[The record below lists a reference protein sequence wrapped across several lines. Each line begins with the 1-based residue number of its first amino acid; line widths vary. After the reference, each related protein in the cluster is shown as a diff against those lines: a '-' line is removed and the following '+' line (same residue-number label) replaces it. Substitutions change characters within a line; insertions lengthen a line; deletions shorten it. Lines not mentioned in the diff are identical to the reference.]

1 MRQPPAR
8 LTVGDR
14 APNFVLPD
22 PRGKFQMFYERVKG
36 NPVAI
41 VLCAAERAVDRAEL
55 RAFAERQAAF
65 AAAGIDLFVIN
76 RASVAETAALVG
88 DLDLAAPLLA
98 DPEGAVTAGFRDAAG
113 LDGGGPVCFL
123 LDANQRLLDLRGG
136 ATGQADWALLRFA
149 ELRRPVEEMRI
160 AAVAPVLV
168 VPRVLD
174 RSACADLIGR
184 WETEGHAEGTVTSMA
199 AGEEYDRVHHAMK
212 KRRDHSIM
220 DPALLRALVDVIG
233 RRLAPELDKA
243 FGFNRFRFDRFLVT
257 CYDAARGDHFGVH
270 RDNLSPGT
278 ADRRFALTLNL
289 NSEDHDGGDLR
300 FPEYGPHLY
309 RPETGAAIVFS
320 CSLLHEALPV
330 TRGRRFTLLS
340 FLRAPVAA
348 KPPDLP

>member
-1 MRQPPAR
+1 MRLPAAR

-36 NPVAI
+36 NPV
-41 VLCAAERAVDRAEL
+41 VLFLCVAERAADLAEL
-55 RAFAERQAAF
+55 RAFVERQAVF
-65 AAAGIDLFVIN
+65 AAAGIDLFLII
-76 RASVAETAALVG
+76 RASVVETAAFAG
-88 DLDLAAPLLA
+88 DLGLAATLLA
-98 DPEGAVTAGFRDAAG
+98 DPEGGVTAGFRDAAG
-113 LDGGGPVCFL
+113 LDAGGAACFL
-123 LDANQRLLDLRGG
+123 LDANQRLLDLRGD
-136 ATGQADWALLRFA
+136 AVGQADWALLRLA
-149 ELRRPVEEMRI
+149 ELRRPVEALRL

-168 VPRVLD
+168 VPQVLD
-174 RSACADLIGR
+174 RAACEDLIRR
-184 WETEGHAEGTVTSMA
+184 WETEGHDEGTVTSMI
-199 AGEEYDRVHHAMK
+199 AGEEIDRVYHGMK

-257 CYDAARGDHFGVH
+257 CYDAARGDYFRVH

-289 NSEDHDGGDLR
+289 NSEAHAGGELR

-340 FLRAPVAA
+340 FLRAPAA
-348 KPPDLP
+348 ADP

>member
-1 MRQPPAR
+1 MRQPAAR

-22 PRGKFQMFYERVKG
+22 RHGKFQMFYERVKG
-36 NPVAI
+36 NPV
-41 VLCAAERAVDRAEL
+41 VLFLCAAERAADLAEL
-55 RAFAERQAAF
+55 RVFAQSQAAF
-65 AAAGIDLFVIN
+65 AAAGIDLFLIN
-76 RASVAETAALVG
+76 RASVAETAALAG

-98 DPEGAVTAGFRDAAG
+98 DPEGAVTAGFRAAAG
-113 LDGGGPVCFL
+113 LDAGGAACFL
-123 LDANQRLLDLRGG
+123 LDPNQRLLDLRGN
-136 ATGQADWALLRFA
+136 AIGQADWALLRLA
-149 ELRRPVEEMRI
+149 ELRRPAEALRL

-168 VPRVLD
+168 VPQVLD
-174 RSACADLIGR
+174 RGACEDLIGR
-184 WETEGHAEGTVTSMA
+184 WETEGHDEGTVTSMI
-199 AGEEYDRVHHAMK
+199 AGEEIDRVYHGMK

-220 DPALLRALVDVIG
+220 DPALLRVLVDVIG

-257 CYDAARGDHFGVH
+257 CYDAARGDYFRVH

-289 NSEDHDGGDLR
+289 NSEGHDGGNLR

-340 FLRAPVAA
+340 FLRAPAAA